1 MLLRRLASRRA
12 QHGQST
18 ESTARSEHGEH
29 STVRKEVGGGDGKG
43 VRARTGT
50 PAALS
55 PDHRWVVRLF
65 TFLCPRKVQV

>member
-1 MLLRRLASRRA
+1 MSLLETCECCSAGLLL
-12 QHGQST
+12 
-18 ESTARSEHGEH
+18 GEH